1 MTKNIKK
8 TENNIRQKMQE
19 MLHKEDGFSFIEVI
33 IVMAMILVLT
43 AILIPNYLGFVETAR
58 EANVKM
64 SAQNMYTAVQMAN
77 LNQDIYSVSEEL
89 YEELKSLNPA
99 LIGIGATYDSE
110 NKKLG
115 MSCMISGNDQNSQ
128 NSFSEVDE
136 IEYADLVENCCIIS
150 NITMED
156 GDFGYTFDYYQYT
169 NGTLYCAHFVNGT
182 IDSVEICDVVYP
194 ENSDNESGNES
205 NGDDSNWPNF
215 NEENT
220 VD

>member
-77 LNQDIYSVSEEL
+77 LTLDSLETSEEL
-89 YEELKSLNPA
+89 YLELKELNPA
-99 LIGIGATYDSE
+99 IIGVGTSYDEATKKLNIAEIFELEDDSSSE
-110 NKKLG
+110 NPYINSYGVLSEN
-115 MSCMISGNDQNSQ
+115 SCAIG
-128 NSFSEVDE
+128 E
-136 IEYADLVENCCIIS
+136 IYTDA
-150 NITMED
+150 
-156 GDFGYTFDYYQYT
+156 FAGYTFDYYQYM
-169 NGTLYCAHFVNGT
+169 NGKLYKVNFENGKL
-182 IDSVEICDVVYP
+182 CDVVAYDA
-194 ENSDNESGNES
+194 EDITTAFVSIE
-205 NGDDSNWPNF
+205 DDFGLLS
-215 NEENT
+215 
-220 VD
+220 

>member
-77 LNQDIYSVSEEL
+77 LNQDIYSVSGEL

-115 MSCMISGNDQNSQ
+115 MSCMISTTENGPK
-128 NSFSEVDE
+128 SFDAVDE
-136 IEYADLVENCCIIS
+136 IKYGILVENCCIIS
-150 NITMED
+150 NITMEE
-156 GDFGYTFDYYQYT
+156 GDFGYTFNYYQYT

-182 IDSVEICDVVYP
+182 IDSVEICDVVYT
-194 ENSDNESGNES
+194 ENSD
-205 NGDDSNWPNF
+205 D
-215 NEENT
+215 ENYF
-220 VD
+220 D

>member
-77 LNQDIYSVSEEL
+77 LTLDSLETSEEL
-89 YEELKSLNPA
+89 YLELKELNPA
-99 LIGIGATYDSE
+99 IVGVGAEYNINNNKYFYVYTDDPVEGEDVDSVEVAALID
-110 NKKLG
+110 
-115 MSCMISGNDQNSQ
+115 
-128 NSFSEVDE
+128 
-136 IEYADLVENCCIIS
+136 NCCAIGE
-150 NITMED
+150 ITMEPD
-156 GDFGYTFDYYQYT
+156 DLGYTFDYYQFM
-169 NGTLYCAHFVNGT
+169 NDNLYCAHFINGT
-182 IDSVEICDVVYP
+182 IDSVEIYDVVYP
-194 ENSDNESGNES
+194 ENP
-205 NGDDSNWPNF
+205 DD
-215 NEENT
+215 ENQF
-220 VD
+220 D

>member
-77 LNQDIYSVSEEL
+77 MRIDIFENTDDL
-89 YEELKSLNPA
+89 YLELKELNPS
-99 LIGIGATYDSE
+99 LIGIGGIY
-110 NKKLG
+110 
-115 MSCMISGNDQNSQ
+115 
-128 NSFSEVDE
+128 
-136 IEYADLVENCCIIS
+136 
-150 NITMED
+150 ED
-156 GDFGYTFDYYQYT
+156 GSLYLAEIFDANTDVDDESVLADYGVLAENTCVVSSISYGDNSTGFTFEYYQLL
-169 NGTLYCAHFVNGT
+169 NGKLYCVYFKNGRLE
-182 IDSVEICDVVYP
+182 SVESFNGADISVEFGTPD
-194 ENSDNESGNES
+194 SSF
-205 NGDDSNWPNF
+205 GDDPF
-215 NEENT
+215 GG
-220 VD
+220 

>member
-77 LNQDIYSVSEEL
+77 LTLDSLETSEEL
-89 YEELKSLNPA
+89 YLELKELNPA
-99 LIGIGATYDSE
+99 IIGVGAEYNIDDNKYFYVYTDDSVE
-110 NKKLG
+110 DEYVDPIEATDL
-115 MSCMISGNDQNSQ
+115 ND
-128 NSFSEVDE
+128 
-136 IEYADLVENCCIIS
+136 NCCAIGE
-150 NITMED
+150 ITMEP
-156 GDFGYTFDYYQYT
+156 GDLGYTFDYYQYM
-169 NGTLYCAHFVNGT
+169 NNKLYCASFEEGT
-182 IDSVEICDVVYP
+182 IVDVVP
-194 ENSDNESGNES
+194 LEVAFPDDN
-205 NGDDSNWPNF
+205 PF
-215 NEENT
+215 
-220 VD
+220 